1 MFTISSARR
10 SSARHRVR
18 ATAVIAGI
26 ALLPACATS
35 RSAHDESAPPPATTT
50 VTIENQ
56 SWDHISVYMVTAA
69 GQRIG
74 LGRVEGNSVTTF
86 SAKTVGALTAGSGTY
101 FIARPLA
108 GKTFRSETFTLPFR
122 GRVIWTIQN
131 QRSLSQVILR

>member
-1 MFTISSARR
+1 MSTISSARR
-10 SSARHRVR
+10 NAARHCARV
-18 ATAVIAGI
+18 TVVIAGL
-26 ALLPACATS
+26 ALFPACATS
-35 RSAHDESAPPPATTT
+35 GSGHDESNPVPATTT

-69 GQRIG
+69 GQRVG
-74 LGRVEGNSVTTF
+74 LGRVEGNSVMTF
-86 SAKTVGALTAGSGTY
+86 SARTVGALAAGAGTY

-108 GKTFRSETFTLPFR
+108 GQTFRSETFTLPFR